1 MRRLSWPRPS
11 TSQQLP
17 RTLTV
22 GRYVQR
28 RLGSLKR
35 NRRPVGRFV
44 RRRLRSWK
52 HGRRSAG
59 PCVLTSPLW
68 QSPSRLLNNA
78 SLGLPRR
85 PEPGVCSSAQPRTA
99 LVQHPPAPPQK
110 RRGLRIGRSPRHTK
124 DRVHTSRM
132 PRRRVS
138 LWDMTDGNRR
148 DEPLSSEEM
157 IEQFHAGYDAQ
168 ESQRAVPEPRQV
180 PPAEP
185 VATAISDTAAAATGR
200 TAASTLCRL
209 SPKSCRVPCHRPGRA
224 GIGRRDCPRRRQLT
238 RGDADPPLRPFH
250 RLRGR
255 LSRCRH
261 GLHHRVPDR
270 SPDSLPRPSRA
281 KQQRRHHVPDP
292 SHQRL
297 APRFVDRRHHQ
308 VTEGP
313 AETTRQH
320 TVGQHLVANDPD
332 LLAT

>member
-1 MRRLSWPRPS
+1 MRRLSWPRAR

-28 RLGSLKR
+28 RLGSWKR

-59 PCVLTSPLW
+59 PCVPTSPLW
-68 QSPSRLLNNA
+68 QSPS
-78 SLGLPRR
+78 PRR
-85 PEPGVCSSAQPRTA
+85 R
-99 LVQHPPAPPQK
+99 K

-124 DRVHTSRM
+124 DRGHTSRM

-185 VATAISDTAAAATGR
+185 AATAISDTAA
-200 TAASTLCRL
+200 LQ
-209 SPKSCRVPCHRPGRA
+209 PG
-224 GIGRRDCPRRRQLT
+224 G
-238 RGDADPPLRPFH
+238 PP
-250 RLRGR
+250 
-255 LSRCRH
+255 
-261 GLHHRVPDR
+261 
-270 SPDSLPRPSRA
+270 PRPSA
-281 KQQRRHHVPDP
+281 DSRRRVAV
-292 SHQRL
+292 SL
-297 APRFVDRRHHQ
+297 AI
-308 VTEGP
+308 
-313 AETTRQH
+313 A
-320 TVGQHLVANDPD
+320 LVVLGLGVAIA
-332 LLAT
+332 LAGGN